1 MQSQLETSGTA
12 DLLDAARRRAEELRG
27 EAIDRIFD
35 ASAER
40 ARQALRTAG
49 RFAASLVR
57 HSRLRSAQRLN
68 AQ

>member
-1 MQSQLETSGTA
+1 MQSQLETSATV
-12 DLLDAARRRAEELRG
+12 DLFDAARRRAEELRG

-40 ARQALRTAG
+40 SRQAMRAARRL
-49 RFAASLVR
+49 AASIAR